1 MSSLETPVAPQSAQ
15 PSISFSPRARCRHVS
30 RTGRACRY
38 RAVSASQPFCKHHLP
53 PGSPEHLSEQMF
65 RVCHNFMTPDH
76 VTNVLHSIF
85 FALADGE
92 ISERRAGMLT
102 YILQTILN
110 SQRANLQLQK
120 LVATSERQGLDVDN
134 PFDCNAETASAAAP
148 ATGSDKLTSNL
159 PPASPVSPCS
169 GQSSDWPAQS
179 AAPLSSSNSSGAP
192 DSSSEPASA
201 LSPGTPISQSPA
213 DDTSSDAAPAPCS
226 GRSSD
231 ASERPL
237 QPPRTTPEKSAP
249 PLELNHFFPRDPSLP
264 RHIQNPDCFCS
275 PPPLNRP
282 KFLRVARPR
291 PGDSD
296 WKVINGR

>member
-1 MSSLETPVAPQSAQ
+1 MSSLETPVAPQSAP
-15 PSISFSPRARCRHVS
+15 PSISFSPRARCQHVS

-38 RAVSASQPFCKHHLP
+38 RAVSANQPFCKHHLP

-65 RVCHNFMTPDH
+65 RICHEFMTPDH

-85 FALADGE
+85 FALADGD

-134 PFDCNAETASAAAP
+134 PFDSNAEPAARGVP
-148 ATGSDKLTSNL
+148 PTGPDKLTWNL
-159 PPASPVSPCS
+159 PPTSPVSPCS
-169 GQSSDWPAQS
+169 SQSSDSPAQS
-179 AAPLSSSNSSGAP
+179 AASPPSSNSSGAP
-192 DSSSEPASA
+192 GSSPEPGSA
-201 LSPGTPISQSPA
+201 LSAGTPISQSA
-213 DDTSSDAAPAPCS
+213 AGDTSSNSAPAPS
-226 GRSSD
+226 GGRSSD
-231 ASERPL
+231 ASDRPL
-237 QPPRTTPEKSAP
+237 QPPRTAPEKSAP
-249 PLELNHFFPRDPSLP
+249 PLELNHFYPRDPSLP

-282 KFLRVARPR
+282 KFLRVSRAR

-296 WKVINGR
+296 WKIINGR